1 MPHNQINI
9 LNNTSVNLN
18 ISLLLLT
25 ILFTRNKI
33 MITFFIEDL
42 VNIELT

>member
-1 MPHNQINI
+1 MPHNQITI

>member
-33 MITFFIEDL
+33 MITIFIEDL

>member
-9 LNNTSVNLN
+9 LNNTYVNLN

>member
-33 MITFFIEDL
+33 MITFFIKDL

>member
-9 LNNTSVNLN
+9 LNNTSINLN
-18 ISLLLLT
+18 IILLLLS